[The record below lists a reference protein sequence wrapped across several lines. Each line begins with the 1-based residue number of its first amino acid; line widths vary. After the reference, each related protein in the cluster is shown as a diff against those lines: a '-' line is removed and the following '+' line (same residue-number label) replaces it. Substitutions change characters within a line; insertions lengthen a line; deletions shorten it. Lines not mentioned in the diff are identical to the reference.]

1 VLRVN
6 PALTATAHLWGTSIF
21 AAQLKTAI
29 EGAYLHQLDPLS
41 RDLWKS
47 HDTGLLGDEDA
58 QRLAELIYSRREA
71 LRDAHRSPQTP
82 VSVSPGRFTLFKP
95 RRLQRPPQ
103 RSKAIER
110 RRTLAAS
117 GPLPPRLSSKF
128 TTGAMAVLRVVADA
142 AKGNGA
148 QCVKSVAEIA
158 ARAGVCHR
166 LAQYTIRLA
175 ECEGLVVVE
184 ERRQHG
190 APNLVNIVRIICDD
204 WLSWLKGRRGN
215 RGCRK
220 VRSTTNR
227 FSVKREKA
235 GWSRALRPV
244 LEGFQGPEHP
254 PPRRC

>member
-1 VLRVN
+1 M
-6 PALTATAHLWGTSIF
+6 F
-21 AAQLKTAI
+21 AAQLETAI
-29 EGAYLHQLDPLS
+29 AGAYLHQLDYLS
-41 RDLWKS
+41 RDLWKAY
-47 HDTGLLGDEDA
+47 DAELVGDDDA
-58 QRLAELIYSRREA
+58 QRLAELIHAR
-71 LRDAHRSPQTP
+71 RDARRSPQTGE
-82 VSVSPGRFTLFKP
+82 SVSPRRFTIFTP

-117 GPLPPRLSSKF
+117 GPLPPRLAGQF

-175 ECEGLVVVE
+175 EREGLLTVE

-190 APNLVNIVRIICDD
+190 SPNLLNIVRIICAD
-204 WLSWLKGRRGN
+204 WLDWLKGRRRN
-215 RGCRK
+215 RGCK
-220 VRSTTNR
+220 KMHSTTNR
-227 FSVKREKA
+227 FSVKREEE
-235 GWSRALRPV
+235 GWSHALRPV
-244 LEGFQGPEHP
+244 LEVFQGSEHP